1 MSPTIKTVKII
12 VDAVVCLSMFE
23 SPVIEAMASAQQIF
37 ADFTNSKSM
46 SIAPQNAL
54 SKKS

>member
-1 MSPTIKTVKII
+1 LKII

-37 ADFTNSKSM
+37 ADITNSKSM